1 MSPSPAA
8 APLDERAVVRE
19 AHWAEA
25 QAALADGDTG
35 RAIEAC
41 RRALEVSEGDPAV
54 LSLYSIALHRAGQTR
69 EGAELLTGLV
79 RSNPS
84 FPGGYA
90 NLGELQRQSGEFE
103 AAVVSL
109 GRAAELDPENSHIQ
123 FNLGRAYR
131 DSGAQEEAA
140 AAYRRALEC
149 DYGFVPA
156 HRGLVRVLNDLV
168 EPGEAELENRCL
180 RLAVLLASG
189 GADRDYAFKLGS
201 ALQGVR
207 RTVRFG
213 RPDAAGLVVL
223 GKLLVALGEAPLAIA
238 ALEKAVGQPG
248 VHADA
253 YVALSMAYAEA
264 NRWHEARATTAR
276 FARAHPFGSRT
287 GPDATVDVLVLE
299 ALYNPAFEKPGDGA
313 GTIRY
318 GHAAYARRGMVSLLP
333 PGRASYHHLY
343 IDEIDPAAPPL
354 PGAYDVIYN
363 NIGFAEIN
371 LRRNYGEAIGLIGKA
386 TGLEIVNRPD
396 AVDAAT
402 RAGNSQALRSLDHAI
417 FPKTLSYQ
425 INAARIDA
433 SIASIVHEFSFP
445 VLVRTRLH
453 GAARNFHM
461 AGDAREL
468 REVFRRIDP
477 NGKEPV
483 YVIQFH
489 ESRHASGRS
498 LRYQAAFVDGV
509 LYPGAM
515 DLSEDWLP
523 VRGAREPPGGKD
535 GGEDGAEF
543 AAAERRWL
551 DDPESAIGRE
561 NVAALYG
568 ANARLGL
575 DILGLDLGIAA
586 DGRVIIFEAGANVN
600 VLALRGRVDAAPHL
614 AAAARRIAGA
624 IEDLLIR
631 KSRPRPSGA

>member
-19 AHWAEA
+19 ARWAEA
-25 QAALADGDTG
+25 QAALADGDAG

-41 RRALEVSEGDPAV
+41 RRALEVAADDPAI

-69 EGAELLTGLV
+69 EGAELLIGLV
-79 RSNPS
+79 RANPNFS
-84 FPGGYA
+84 GGYA
-90 NLGELQRQSGEFE
+90 NLGELQRQSGELE
-103 AAVVSL
+103 AAVESL
-109 GRAAELDPENSHIQ
+109 RRAAELDPDNPLIQ

-140 AAYRRALEC
+140 AAYRRALHC

-156 HRGLVRVLNDLV
+156 HRGLVSVLTDLV
-168 EPGEAELENRCL
+168 EPGEAELESRCL
-180 RLAVLLASG
+180 QLAVLLSSG
-189 GADRDYAFKLGS
+189 RNDPDHAFKLRS
-201 ALQGVR
+201 TLQGVR

-223 GKLLVALGEAPLAIA
+223 GKLLVALGEASLAIA
-238 ALEKAVGQPG
+238 ALEKAVALPG
-248 VHADA
+248 VDADA

-264 NRWHEARATTAR
+264 SRWQEARTTTAQ
-276 FARAHPFGSRT
+276 FARAHPIGSRT
-287 GPDATVDVLVLE
+287 GPDAAVDVLVLE
-299 ALYNPAFEKPGDGA
+299 ALYNPAFERPREDPDG
-313 GTIRY
+313 IRY
-318 GHAAYARRGMVSLLP
+318 GRAVYARRGMVSLLP
-333 PGRASYHHLY
+333 PGRVSYHHLY

-363 NIGFAEIN
+363 NLGFAEIN
-371 LRRNYGEAIGLIGKA
+371 LRRNYAEAVGLIAQA

-396 AVDAAT
+396 AVDSAT
-402 RAGNSQALRSLDHAI
+402 RAGNFQALRSLDHAI

-425 INAARIDA
+425 INAAQIDA
-433 SIASIVHEFSFP
+433 SIAAISREFAFP

-489 ESRHASGRS
+489 ESRHASGRF

-523 VRGAREPPGGKD
+523 VRGAREPAGGAD
-535 GGEDGAEF
+535 EAEF

-561 NVAALYG
+561 NVAALSE
-568 ANARLGL
+568 ANAKLGL

-600 VLALRGRVDAAPHL
+600 VLALRGRVDATPHL